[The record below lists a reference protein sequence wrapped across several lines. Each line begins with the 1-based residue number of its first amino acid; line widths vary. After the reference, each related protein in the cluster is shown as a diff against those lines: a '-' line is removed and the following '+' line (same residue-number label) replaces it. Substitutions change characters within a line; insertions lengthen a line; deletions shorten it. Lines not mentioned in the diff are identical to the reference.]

1 MKAQWKNPRD
11 IQERIIV
18 HGTLVLDTPTHLGNG
33 DSEGPLDMPL
43 ILDPLEN
50 RALLTGTSIAGA
62 LRNYIKRYSED
73 ISEEQIK
80 MLFGDVYEDESVQ
93 SLIIVDDALG
103 AKPEVELRDGVAIDP
118 KTRTAEAE
126 KKFNIEL
133 LTVGTEFDISFELQV
148 PKGKREKLLK
158 AFTIAL
164 NGLEKGEIYLG
175 KRKHRGFGKC
185 HVNKWSVCRYD
196 VTDPKGLIAW
206 LDNDKSGQHK
216 VEKDIASLIDVE
228 IPMREKSIDHTC
240 VLEGNFVVD
249 GSILIR
255 SDYGNVNSPDFVH
268 LTSKYGKNKPILS
281 GTSLAGALRARSV
294 RISNTLGKDGI
305 KIVDNIFGN
314 RRYPD
319 NNDKELT
326 ASRLWV
332 DEEQIEDPLDLVLTR
347 VKIDRFTGGSF
358 PTALFNEQPVFGKL
372 NGKTTIK
379 IKLRLEKASESD
391 VGLLLLLL
399 KDLWT
404 GDLPLGGE
412 SSVGRGRLKGESA
425 TLTYDGGP
433 WKFTQL
439 DDGTLRLE
447 GDRNRL
453 EAFVS
458 AFVGCD

>member
-1 MKAQWKNPRD
+1 MKAQWQNPRG

-18 HGTLVLDTPTHLGNG
+18 CGTLVLDSPTHLGNG
-33 DSEGPLDMPL
+33 DAEGPLDMPL

-50 RALLTGTSIAGA
+50 RALLTGASMAGA
-62 LRNYIKRYSED
+62 LRNYIRGYSED
-73 ISEEQIK
+73 ISEDQIK

-93 SLIIVDDALG
+93 SLLIVDDALG

-126 KKFNIEL
+126 KKFDIEL

-148 PKGKREKLLK
+148 LKGKREKLLQ
-158 AFTIAL
+158 AFAIAL
-164 NGLEKGEIYLG
+164 NGLEKSEIHLG

-185 HVNKWSVCRYD
+185 HVSKWSVCRYD
-196 VTDPKGLIAW
+196 MTDSKGLIAW
-206 LDNDKSGQHK
+206 LDNDNSGQHK
-216 VEKDIASLIDVE
+216 VEKDIASLIGVE
-228 IPMREKSIDHTC
+228 IPMREESTDDTC
-240 VLEGNFVVD
+240 VLEGTFIVD

-255 SDYGNVNSPDFVH
+255 SDYGNVNAPDYVH
-268 LTSKYGKNKPILS
+268 LTSKYGKKKPILS
-281 GTSLAGALRARSV
+281 GTSLAGALRARAL

-305 KIVDNIFGN
+305 KIVDNMFGN
-314 RRYPD
+314 RRYKGEKK
-319 NNDKELT
+319 KELT

-332 DEEQIEDPLDLVLTR
+332 EEAQINDPLDLVLTR

-358 PTALFNEQPVFGKL
+358 PAALFNEQPIFGRL
-372 NGKTTIK
+372 NGKTTIE
-379 IKLRLEKASESD
+379 IQISLEKASESD

-412 SSVGRGRLKGESA
+412 SSVGRGRLRGMSA
-425 TLTYDGGP
+425 TLTYKGCP
-433 WKFTQL
+433 WELTQL
-439 DDGTLRLE
+439 DDGTLRVE

-453 EAFVS
+453 ETFVS
-458 AFVGCD
+458 AFVGGD